1 MNCRHNEPPRTWFR
15 SDRFFR
21 SNQQWYFYTREGF
34 PVGPYQ
40 SRIEAEVDAGML
52 MAQLKDTPPDRVD
65 SVIRNFLLGSGG
77 DLDYVNDPAFTS
89 YAG

>member
-1 MNCRHNEPPRTWFR
+1 MNCRHNEPARTWFR
-15 SDRFFR
+15 SDRFFF

-34 PVGPYQ
+34 PVGPYEN
-40 SRIEAEVDAGML
+40 RIEAEVDAGML